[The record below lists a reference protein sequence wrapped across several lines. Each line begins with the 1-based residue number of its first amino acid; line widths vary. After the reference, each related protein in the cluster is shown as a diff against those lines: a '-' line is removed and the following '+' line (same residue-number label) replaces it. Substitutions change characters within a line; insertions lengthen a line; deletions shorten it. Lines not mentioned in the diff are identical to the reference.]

1 MAIVLDRPI
10 AVWSH
15 FVEKSNNTRVTYT
28 LTFATEEQ
36 YVKDYIH
43 IILKDSHFTSLHS
56 KTSLYKLPL
65 LPKVSSF
72 HRYLMKKLIEFAWS
86 IFYYCLK

>member
-10 AVWSH
+10 AIWSH

-43 IILKDSHFTSLHS
+43 FIQKL
-56 KTSLYKLPL
+56 LYIN
-65 LPKVSSF
+65 
-72 HRYLMKKLIEFAWS
+72 YLFNQKFLVFID
-86 IFYYCLK
+86 I